1 MRSRTGGA
9 RGLSDLLRTA
19 RCGLRRAA
27 LVLPRAMLVLPRAVR
42 LLPIV
47 LSFLA
52 ADARAGVASAPPVRV
67 ADPVMIERRFVLR
80 FRRAEEAAILIRP
93 ILSTNGSIVLQSK
106 QNSLTVRDSN
116 SVIERSA
123 QAIATYDVPPRGA
136 SISVTLLKASTEP
149 SPAAHP
155 NVSDEI
161 RGVGERLKKLFN
173 FTGYTPLDSV
183 VIQGTEGDIVDYVIG
198 SQYRLEFLIDSTAD
212 ETMVRLK
219 NLTLV
224 WLRPGPSGN
233 ETRREILKTSLNIPV
248 GQTYVLGIGR
258 DEAAPGALFMVF
270 YAAWRTGGPG
280 IKGFR

>member
-27 LVLPRAMLVLPRAVR
+27 LVLPRAAR

-47 LSFLA
+47 LSVLA
-52 ADARAGVASAPPVRV
+52 ADARAGAASPPPVRT
-67 ADPVMIERRFVLR
+67 ANPVMIERRFVFR

-123 QAIATYDVPPRGA
+123 QALGTYDVPPRGA

-149 SPAAHP
+149 SPAAHL

-161 RGVGERLKKLFN
+161 RGVGEKLKRLFN

-183 VIQGTEGDIVDYVIG
+183 VVQGTEGDIVDCVIG
-198 SQYRLEFLIDSTAD
+198 GQYRLEFLIDSTAD
-212 ETMVRLK
+212 EKMVRLK

-224 WLRPGPSGN
+224 RLRHEPSGN
-233 ETRREILKTSLNIPV
+233 EVRREILKTSLNIPV
-248 GQTYVLGIGR
+248 GQTYILGIGR

-270 YAAWRTGGPG
+270 YAAWRTSGPG
-280 IKGFR
+280 IVGVR